1 MRRFRFR
8 LERVLRV
15 KRQKEKQAELRTV
28 QARAAVDAARKE
40 VATLCEIMVE
50 TAAAIEASVGD
61 QVQPDLWL
69 ARQQHAAQ
77 IGEAIG
83 QAEQRE
89 QQAKRK
95 LREAETARAQ
105 IAKETET
112 LVNLRKQQCDQHRVE
127 AARNDQNQID
137 AVALQRW
144 WSRQGD
150 DSNRG
155 QTKLEADRP

>member
-28 QARAAVDAARKE
+28 QARAVVDAARKE
-40 VATLCEIMVE
+40 VATLCEIMVQ

-61 QVQPDLWL
+61 QVQPHLWL

-89 QQAKRK
+89 QQAKRR

-105 IAKETET
+105 VAKETET
-112 LVNLRKQQCDQHRVE
+112 LVNLRKQQCDHHRVE

-144 WSRQGD
+144 WSRQGE